1 MERHKVNPKMLNYES
16 VKNQKSKGIKID
28 MLPPEDEV
36 ENQPKDWVDTF
47 TEEWYEASEMIK
59 KCLAKEKSDKMRKHK
74 KVLRTSGSVS
84 YLGYR

>member
-1 MERHKVNPKMLNYES
+1 MKKTKTNT
-16 VKNQKSKGIKID
+16 KGIKID

-47 TEEWYEASEMIK
+47 TEEWYEVSEKIR
-59 KCLAKEKSDKMRKHK
+59 KCLAREKADKMRKHK
-74 KVLRTSGSVS
+74 NIQRTSGSVS

>member
-1 MERHKVNPKMLNYES
+1 MEKKKTNV
-16 VKNQKSKGIKID
+16 KGIKID

-47 TEEWYEASEMIK
+47 TEEWYEVSEKIR
-59 KCLAKEKSDKMRKHK
+59 KCLAREKADKMRKHK
-74 KVLRTSGSVS
+74 NIQRTSGSVS